1 MSIKSLSFVF
11 AILAVCYPSIVQAD
25 RNYNT
30 YAKNLK
36 KKLFEAGKPY
46 DLSYT
51 LQAIVL
57 IESGSFE
64 KPIKVNLQ
72 DPSAGITH
80 IHIKYFLKRH
90 NIKDTPYSRNRVAQA
105 LIDNDDLAIA
115 EAIAILEF
123 WKDRFCTRWGCTAN
137 QWGNVFAAY
146 NGGYNYKSK
155 KPREYAKK
163 IRYYIDKLRRGE
175 L

>member
-1 MSIKSLSFVF
+1 MSIKRLSFVF
-11 AILAVCYPSIVQAD
+11 AILVACYPMIIQAD
-25 RNYNT
+25 SNDNT

-36 KKLFEAGKPY
+36 KKLFEVGKPY

-57 IESGSFE
+57 VESGSFE

-90 NIKDTPYSRNRVAQA
+90 NIKDTPYSRNRVTQA

-115 EAIAILEF
+115 EAIANLEF

-137 QWGNVFAAY
+137 QWDNVWAAY

-155 KPREYAKK
+155 KAREYAKK
-163 IRYYIDKLRRGE
+163 IRYYIDKLKRGE